1 MRLPRRIFLN
11 VVIFVSSFL
20 VVSYHLSSI
29 VPQDGTVHNVLY
41 RYLFRTIFL
50 FRPRAPAAPCSR
62 SFLLSYCSTPPLKR
76 KIKFSLQTVPF
87 VPTQAAF
94 FSAAGGVVIRRTFSA
109 GAGQRGLE
117 SAAQFST
124 GCIVIGGT
132 VCRAASFIQVVIL
145 HTIPESRRWN
155 PPHSLRRA
163 GLLSEAQFRCGV
175 HRGAKKMVV
184 IGRTIRTFF
193 CGRQVVIH
201 STICAV
207 GKIRLLLSAA
217 HFGISSAFQTCPNRV
232 VIQRTFPAVWLL
244 SGAQF
249 PNCRILAAVVIDG
262 TFLKKSTVQRTAG
275 IVIHGTIRFFRGRAV
290 VIRRTIRKNPFFCG
304 ASCRGL
310 LVCAQFALQGPGLLS
325 TAQYKDFSA
334 RVVIQRTFP
343 RGRIFPSALLECCAH
358 FSLFLFLR
366 RGLLYSTLFKNPT
379 KFSLPPFSCKKNFFT
394 VVTLRTLLRFTH
406 SCWNAAHST
415 VVTQRTF
422 VLEYS
427 T

>member
-87 VPTQAAF
+87 VPTPAAF
-94 FSAAGGVVIRRTFSA
+94 FLAAGGVVIRRTFSA

-145 HTIPESRRWN
+145 HTIPGSRRWN

-193 CGRQVVIH
+193 CGRQIVIH

-217 HFGISSAFQTCPNRV
+217 HFGISSAFQTCPDRV
-232 VIQRTFPAVWLL
+232 VIQRTFPAVGLL
-244 SGAQF
+244 SSAHFRQWGCYRAHSFQ
-249 PNCRILAAVVIDG
+249 
-262 TFLKKSTVQRTAG
+262 TVEFWR
-275 IVIHGTIRFFRGRAV
+275 
-290 VIRRTIRKNPFFCG
+290 
-304 ASCRGL
+304 L
-310 LVCAQFALQGPGLLS
+310 LLS
-325 TAQYKDFSA
+325 TA
-334 RVVIQRTFP
+334 
-343 RGRIFPSALLECCAH
+343 H
-358 FSLFLFLR
+358 F
-366 RGLLYSTLFKNPT
+366 
-379 KFSLPPFSCKKNFFT
+379 
-394 VVTLRTLLRFTH
+394 
-406 SCWNAAHST
+406 
-415 VVTQRTF
+415 
-422 VLEYS
+422 
-427 T
+427 

>member
-20 VVSYHLSSI
+20 GQHRTIPAVSALRIMRYCLSSI
-29 VPQDGTVHNVLY
+29 VPQDGTVHNVLS

-50 FRPRAPAAPCSR
+50 FRPKAPAAPCSR
-62 SFLLSYCSTPPLKR
+62 IFLLSYCSTPFKK

-87 VPTQAAF
+87 VPTPAAF

-109 GAGQRGLE
+109 GAGRRGLE

-132 VCRAASFIQVVIL
+132 VCRATSFIQVVIL
-145 HTIPESRRWN
+145 HNSGSRRWN
-155 PPHSLRRA
+155 SPHSLRRA
-163 GLLSEAQFRCGV
+163 GLLSAAQFRCGV
-175 HRGAKKMVV
+175 HRVAKKMVV

-217 HFGISSAFQTCPNRV
+217 HFGISSAFQTCPDRV
-232 VIQRTFPAVWLL
+232 VIQRTFPAVGLL

-262 TFLKKSTVQRTAG
+262 TVLKNLPYSVQPVLLFTAQFVFSRAERLLSG
-275 IVIHGTIRFFRGRAV
+275 AQFAKIRFFAARPAV
-290 VIRRTIRKNPFFCG
+290 GC
-304 ASCRGL
+304 
-310 LVCAQFALQGPGLLS
+310 
-325 TAQYKDFSA
+325 
-334 RVVIQRTFP
+334 
-343 RGRIFPSALLECCAH
+343 
-358 FSLFLFLR
+358 
-366 RGLLYSTLFKNPT
+366 
-379 KFSLPPFSCKKNFFT
+379 
-394 VVTLRTLLRFTH
+394 
-406 SCWNAAHST
+406 
-415 VVTQRTF
+415 
-422 VLEYS
+422 
-427 T
+427 